1 MATTTKREVVT
12 RIGDGYN
19 AIVITILAKNADGSP
34 IIDSQKALAE
44 QMAKNVLQMAGA
56 EADANSSA
64 FQFAAEEIGKN
75 ALVTVT
81 VEATDEPNVEAVDKP
96 TPEVEEPEADETEE
110 PTETDAEE

>member
-1 MATTTKREVVT
+1 MPTTTKRQVIT
-12 RIGDGYN
+12 KIGEDYN

-64 FQFAAEEIGKN
+64 FQFTAEEIGKN
-75 ALVTVT
+75 ALVTIT
-81 VEATDEPNVEAVDKP
+81 VEATDEPVDDSP
-96 TPEVEEPEADETEE
+96 IEDEEPIDDTEE
-110 PTETDAEE
+110 PTETETEE

>member
-1 MATTTKREVVT
+1 MSEKKQVIT
-12 RIGDGYN
+12 RIGDDYN
-19 AIVITILAKNADGSP
+19 AIVITILAKNHDGSP

-64 FQFAAEEIGKN
+64 FQFTAEEIGKN

-81 VEATDEPNVEAVDKP
+81 VEATDEPIVEVVGDA
-96 TPEVEEPEADETEE
+96 EETEE
-110 PTETDAEE
+110 PTETDEEE

>member
-1 MATTTKREVVT
+1 MSTTTKHQVIT
-12 RIGDGYN
+12 KIGEDYN

-75 ALVTVT
+75 ALVTIT
-81 VEATDEPNVEAVDKP
+81 VEATDEPAGENESAP
-96 TPEVEEPEADETEE
+96 TEDEEPTDETEE
-110 PTETDAEE
+110 PTETDAE

>member
-1 MATTTKREVVT
+1 MTTTTKHQVIT
-12 RIGDGYN
+12 KIGEDYN

-64 FQFAAEEIGKN
+64 FQFTAEEIGKN
-75 ALVTVT
+75 ALVTIT
-81 VEATDEPNVEAVDKP
+81 VEATDEPVGDSP
-96 TPEVEEPEADETEE
+96 TEDDAPIDETEE
-110 PTETDAEE
+110 PTETEAEE

>member
-1 MATTTKREVVT
+1 MTTTTKHQVIT
-12 RIGDGYN
+12 KIDDGYN

-64 FQFAAEEIGKN
+64 FQFTAEEIGKN

-81 VEATDEPNVEAVDKP
+81 VEATDEPNVLM
-96 TPEVEEPEADETEE
+96 VEEPEPDETEE
-110 PTETDAEE
+110 PTETESEE

>member
-1 MATTTKREVVT
+1 MSSKRQVTT
-12 RIGDGYN
+12 RIGEDYN
-19 AIVITILAKNADGSP
+19 AIVITILAKNHDGSP

-64 FQFAAEEIGKN
+64 FQFTSEEIGKN

-81 VEATDEPNVEAVDKP
+81 VEATDEPTTTVDADNDA
-96 TPEVEEPEADETEE
+96 EPTEE
-110 PTETDAEE
+110 PTETEAEE

>member
-1 MATTTKREVVT
+1 MSEKKQVIT
-12 RIGDGYN
+12 RIGDDYN
-19 AIVITILAKNADGSP
+19 AIVITILAKNQDGSP

-64 FQFAAEEIGKN
+64 FQFTADEIGKN

-81 VEATDEPNVEAVDKP
+81 VEATDEPIA
-96 TPEVEEPEADETEE
+96 EVVGDAEETEE
-110 PTETDAEE
+110 PTETEAEE